1 MSCSN
6 LLKQQY
12 ERDLIIKKKYRKMN
26 IKNLLLIMLVV
37 VGFTACNQKPASNE
51 DSNVKY
57 YRQLL
62 FSETPWDLERG
73 SHEISADEAQKV
85 NNYKFT
91 WNDNGTLASVEYN
104 RNGVLLDY
112 SNLRA
117 AKITYTY
124 EGDKQI
130 KHFFNENG
138 EQIES
143 GGAYTQEYTLDDSGM
158 RVAMRFLDK
167 DGNPVEN
174 RNNIH
179 NYVWSKLSDGM
190 IRELRYNLAKEE
202 TIMNPF
208 CPFYEL
214 RFSYNDKG
222 YVTRMAN
229 YEADTLYDCTA
240 ENCGDV
246 GVSYFLFENND
257 KGDLLTF
264 SVHSTTGQLSN
275 LYWGWAKRSNTVDEN
290 GNLVKMVIYDQDDE
304 LLGGK
309 GIPVTENEYNE
320 HGALVKSISK
330 DGDGNVVNNPN
341 SGVAI
346 VEYKYD
352 DEGRRVETLRYDKE
366 MNPVE
371 SNS

>member
-1 MSCSN
+1 MKITN
-6 LLKQQY
+6 LF
-12 ERDLIIKKKYRKMN
+12 
-26 IKNLLLIMLVV
+26 MLAVV
-37 VGFTACNQKPASNE
+37 ILGFVACNQKPATE
-51 DSNVKY
+51 KDANVKY
-57 YRQLL
+57 YKQLL

-73 SHEISADEAQKV
+73 SHEISAEEAEKV

-91 WNDNGTLASVEYN
+91 WNDDGTLASVEYN
-104 RNGVLLDY
+104 RNGVLLGY
-112 SNLRA
+112 SSLRA

-124 EGDKQI
+124 EGNKQV
-130 KHFFNENG
+130 KHFFNKEG
-138 EQIES
+138 EPIES
-143 GGAYTQEYTLDDSGM
+143 GGAFTQEYTLDDSGM

-167 DGNPVEN
+167 EGNPTEN

-179 NYVWSKLSDGM
+179 NYEWSKLDNGM

-214 RFSYNDKG
+214 RFTYDDNG
-222 YVTRMAN
+222 YVTQMAN
-229 YEADTLYDCTA
+229 YEADTMYNCTA

-275 LYWGWAKRSNTVDEN
+275 LYWGWAKRKNIVDEN
-290 GNLVKMVIYDQDDE
+290 GNPVKTVIYDQDNE

-309 GIPVTENEYNE
+309 GIPVTANEYNE
-320 HGALVKSISK
+320 HGALVKSTSM

-341 SGVAI
+341 NGVAI

-352 DEGRRVETLRYDKE
+352 EQGRRIETLRYDKE

-371 SNS
+371 S

>member
-1 MSCSN
+1 MKITN
-6 LLKQQY
+6 LFMLA
-12 ERDLIIKKKYRKMN
+12 
-26 IKNLLLIMLVV
+26 LVV
-37 VGFTACNQKPASNE
+37 LGFMACNQKPATEE
-51 DSNVKY
+51 DTNVKY

-73 SHEISADEAQKV
+73 THEISAEEAEKV

-91 WNDNGTLASVEYN
+91 WNDDGKLASVEFN
-104 RNGVLLDY
+104 RNGVLLGY
-112 SNLRA
+112 SGMGV

-124 EGDKQI
+124 EGNKQL
-130 KHFFNENG
+130 KYFFNKEG
-138 EQIES
+138 EPVES
-143 GGAYTQEYTLDDSGM
+143 GGAFTQEYTVDDSGM

-167 DGNPVEN
+167 EGNSVEN

-179 NYVWSKLSDGM
+179 NYEWSKLEDGM

-214 RFSYNDKG
+214 RFTYDQNG

-229 YEADTLYDCTA
+229 YIEDTLYNCTA

-246 GVSYFLFENND
+246 GVSYFLFENNE
-257 KGDLLTF
+257 KGDLLSF

-275 LYWGWAKRSNTVDEN
+275 LYWGWAKRQNVMDEN
-290 GNLVKMVIYDQDDE
+290 GNPVKTVIYDQDDE

-309 GIPVTENEYNE
+309 GIPVTENVYNE
-320 HGALVKSISK
+320 YGALVKSISK
-330 DGDGNVVNNPN
+330 DADGNIVNNPN
-341 SGVAI
+341 NGVAI

-352 DEGRRVETLRYDKE
+352 EQGRRTETVRYDKE

-371 SNS
+371 S

>member
-1 MSCSN
+1 MKITN
-6 LLKQQY
+6 LF
-12 ERDLIIKKKYRKMN
+12 
-26 IKNLLLIMLVV
+26 MLAMVIL
-37 VGFTACNQKPASNE
+37 GFVACNQKPATE
-51 DSNVKY
+51 KDANVKY
-57 YRQLL
+57 YKQLL

-73 SHEISADEAQKV
+73 SHEISAEEAEKV

-91 WNDNGTLASVEYN
+91 WNDDGTLASVEYN
-104 RNGVLLDY
+104 RNGVLLGY
-112 SNLRA
+112 SSLRA

-124 EGDKQI
+124 EGNKQV
-130 KHFFNENG
+130 KHFFNKEG
-138 EQIES
+138 EPIES
-143 GGAYTQEYTLDDSGM
+143 GGAFTQEYTLDDSGM

-167 DGNPVEN
+167 EGNPTEN

-179 NYVWSKLSDGM
+179 NYEWSKLDNGM

-214 RFSYNDKG
+214 RFTYDDNG
-222 YVTRMAN
+222 YVTQMAN
-229 YEADTLYDCTA
+229 YEADTMYNCTA

-275 LYWGWAKRSNTVDEN
+275 LYWGWAKRKNIMDEN
-290 GNLVKMVIYDQDDE
+290 GNPVKTVIYDQDNE

-309 GIPVTENEYNE
+309 GIPVTANEYNE
-320 HGALVKSISK
+320 HGALVKSTSM

-341 SGVAI
+341 NGVAI

-352 DEGRRVETLRYDKE
+352 EQGRRIETLRYDKE

-371 SNS
+371 S

>member
-1 MSCSN
+1 MKLSY
-6 LLKQQY
+6 LF
-12 ERDLIIKKKYRKMN
+12 LIV
-26 IKNLLLIMLVV
+26 LFVAGL
-37 VGFTACNQKPASNE
+37 TSCNQKPASE
-51 DSNVKY
+51 AEANVKY
-57 YRQLL
+57 YKQLL
-62 FSETPWDLERG
+62 FSETPWDIERG
-73 SHEISADEAQKV
+73 SHEISADESEKV

-91 WNDNGTLASVEYN
+91 WNDDGTLASVEYN
-104 RNGVLLDY
+104 RDGVLLGY
-112 SNLRA
+112 SSLRA

-130 KHFFNENG
+130 KHFFDENG
-138 EQIES
+138 EPIES
-143 GGAYTQEYTLDDSGM
+143 GGAFANEYTLDADGM

-167 DGNPVEN
+167 EGNPTEN

-179 NYVWSKLSDGM
+179 NYVWSKLDNGM
-190 IRELRYNLAKEE
+190 IRELRYNLNEEE

-214 RFSYNDKG
+214 RFTYDDNG

-229 YEADTLYDCTA
+229 FEADTMYNCTA

-257 KGDLLTF
+257 NGDLLSF

-275 LYWGWAKRSNTVDEN
+275 LYWGWAKRENVVDEN
-290 GNLVKMVIYDQDDE
+290 GNVVKTTIYDQDDE
-304 LLGGK
+304 MLGGK
-309 GIPVTENEYNE
+309 GIPVTKNEYDE
-320 HGALVKSISK
+320 HGALVKSTSM
-330 DGDGNVVNNPN
+330 DADGNVVNNSN
-341 SGVAI
+341 GVAI

-352 DEGRRVETLRYDKE
+352 EQGKRTETLRYDSE

>member
-1 MSCSN
+1 MKISY
-6 LLKQQY
+6 LF
-12 ERDLIIKKKYRKMN
+12 LIV
-26 IKNLLLIMLVV
+26 LFVAGL
-37 VGFTACNQKPASNE
+37 TSCNQKPASE
-51 DSNVKY
+51 AEENVKY
-57 YRQLL
+57 YKQLL

-73 SHEISADEAQKV
+73 SHEISAGEAEKV

-91 WNDNGTLASVEYN
+91 WNDDGTLASVEYN
-104 RNGVLLDY
+104 RNGVLLGY

-130 KHFFNENG
+130 KHFFDENG
-138 EQIES
+138 EPIES
-143 GGAYTQEYTLDDSGM
+143 GGAFTQEYTLDDDGM

-179 NYVWSKLSDGM
+179 NYVWTKLGDGM
-190 IRELRYNLAKEE
+190 IRELRYNLNEEE

-214 RFSYNDKG
+214 RFSYDDNG

-229 YEADTLYDCTA
+229 YEADTMYNCTA

-246 GVSYFLFENND
+246 GVSYFLFENNEN
-257 KGDLLTF
+257 GDLLSF

-275 LYWGWAKRSNTVDEN
+275 LYWGWAKRENVVDEH
-290 GNLVKMVIYDQDDE
+290 GNPVKTTIYDQDDE
-304 LLGGK
+304 MLGGK
-309 GIPVTENEYNE
+309 GIPVTQNEYDE
-320 HGALVKSISK
+320 HGALVKSVSM
-330 DGDGNVVNNPN
+330 DADGNIVNNPN
-341 SGVAI
+341 NGVAI

-352 DEGRRVETLRYDKE
+352 EQGKRTETLRYDSE

>member
-1 MSCSN
+1 MKITN
-6 LLKQQY
+6 LF
-12 ERDLIIKKKYRKMN
+12 
-26 IKNLLLIMLVV
+26 MLAVV
-37 VGFTACNQKPASNE
+37 ILGFVACNQKPATE
-51 DSNVKY
+51 KDANVKY
-57 YRQLL
+57 YKQLL

-73 SHEISADEAQKV
+73 SHEISAEEAEKV

-91 WNDNGTLASVEYN
+91 WNDDGTLASVEYN
-104 RNGVLLDY
+104 RNGVLLGY
-112 SNLRA
+112 SSLRA

-124 EGDKQI
+124 EGNKQV
-130 KHFFNENG
+130 KHFFNKEG
-138 EQIES
+138 EPIES
-143 GGAYTQEYTLDDSGM
+143 GGAFTQEYTLDDSGM

-167 DGNPVEN
+167 EGNPTEN

-179 NYVWSKLSDGM
+179 NYEWSKLDNGM

-214 RFSYNDKG
+214 RFTYDDNG
-222 YVTRMAN
+222 YVTQMAN
-229 YEADTLYDCTA
+229 YEADTMYNCTA

-275 LYWGWAKRSNTVDEN
+275 LYWGWAKRKNIMDEN
-290 GNLVKMVIYDQDDE
+290 GNPVKTVIYDQDNE

-309 GIPVTENEYNE
+309 GIPVTANEYNE
-320 HGALVKSISK
+320 HGALVKSTSM

-341 SGVAI
+341 NGVAI

-352 DEGRRVETLRYDKE
+352 EQGRRIETLRYDKE

-371 SNS
+371 S

>member
-1 MSCSN
+1 MKLSY
-6 LLKQQY
+6 LF
-12 ERDLIIKKKYRKMN
+12 LIV
-26 IKNLLLIMLVV
+26 LFVAGL
-37 VGFTACNQKPASNE
+37 TSCNQKPASE
-51 DSNVKY
+51 AEANVKY
-57 YRQLL
+57 YKQLL
-62 FSETPWDLERG
+62 FSETPWDIERG
-73 SHEISADEAQKV
+73 SHEISADEAEKV

-91 WNDNGTLASVEYN
+91 WNDDGALASVEYN
-104 RNGVLLDY
+104 RNGVLLGY

-130 KHFFNENG
+130 KHFFDENG
-138 EQIES
+138 EPIES
-143 GGAYTQEYTLDDSGM
+143 GGAFANEYTLDADGM

-167 DGNPVEN
+167 EGNPTEN

-179 NYVWSKLSDGM
+179 NYVWSKLDNGM
-190 IRELRYNLAKEE
+190 IRELRYNLNEEE

-214 RFSYNDKG
+214 RFTYDDNG

-229 YEADTLYDCTA
+229 FEADTMYNCTA

-257 KGDLLTF
+257 NGDLLSF

-275 LYWGWAKRSNTVDEN
+275 LYWGWAKRENVVDEN
-290 GNLVKMVIYDQDDE
+290 GNAVKTTIYDQDDE
-304 LLGGK
+304 MLGGK
-309 GIPVTENEYNE
+309 GIPVTKNEYDE
-320 HGALVKSISK
+320 YGALVKSISM
-330 DGDGNVVNNPN
+330 DADGNVVNNPN
-341 SGVAI
+341 NGMAI
-346 VEYKYD
+346 VKYKYD
-352 DEGRRVETLRYDKE
+352 EQGKRTETLRYDSE

-371 SNS
+371 NS

>member
-1 MSCSN
+1 MK
-6 LLKQQY
+6 LKQLVY
-12 ERDLIIKKKYRKMN
+12 V
-26 IKNLLLIMLVV
+26 MLFVLV
-37 VGFTACNQKPASNE
+37 ASSCTQKAATE
-51 DSNVKY
+51 EESNVKY

-62 FSETPWDLERG
+62 FSETPWDIERG
-73 SHEISADEAQKV
+73 SHEISAEEAEKV

-91 WNDNGTLASVEYN
+91 WNENGTLASVEYN
-104 RNGVLLDY
+104 RNGVLLGY

-117 AKITYTY
+117 AKIAYTY
-124 EGDKQI
+124 EGNKQV
-130 KHFFNENG
+130 KHFYDENG

-143 GGAYTQEYTLDDSGM
+143 GGAFTQEYTLDDSGM
-158 RVAMRFLDK
+158 RIAMQFLNK
-167 DGNPVEN
+167 NGEPTEN

-179 NYVWSKLSDGM
+179 NYVWSKLDNGM
-190 IRELRYNLAKEE
+190 IRELRYNLAEEE

-214 RFSYNDKG
+214 RFTYDENG

-229 YEADTLYDCTA
+229 YEEDTLYDCTA

-246 GVSYFLFENND
+246 GVSYFLFENNNA
-257 KGDLLTF
+257 GDLLTF

-275 LYWGWAKRSNTVDEN
+275 LYWGWAKRSNKVDEN
-290 GNLVKMVIYDQDDE
+290 GNLVEMMIYDQDDE

-309 GIPVTENEYNE
+309 GIPITKNEYDE
-320 HGALVKSISK
+320 HGAVIKSISM
-330 DGDGNVVNNPN
+330 DASRNVVNNPN

-352 DEGRRVETLRYDKE
+352 EKGKRVETIRYDKD

-371 SNS
+371 NNS

>member
-1 MSCSN
+1 MKLSYLFLIVLFVAGLTSCN
-6 LLKQQY
+6 P
-12 ERDLIIKKKYRKMN
+12 
-26 IKNLLLIMLVV
+26 
-37 VGFTACNQKPASNE
+37 KPAAE
-51 DSNVKY
+51 AEANVKY
-57 YRQLL
+57 YKQLL
-62 FSETPWDLERG
+62 FSETPWDIERG
-73 SHEISADEAQKV
+73 SHEISANEAEKV

-91 WNDNGTLASVEYN
+91 WNDDGTLASVEYN
-104 RNGVLLDY
+104 RDGVLLGY

-124 EGDKQI
+124 EGNKQI
-130 KHFFNENG
+130 KHFFAENG
-138 EQIES
+138 EPIES
-143 GGAYTQEYTLDDSGM
+143 GGAFANEYTLDADGM

-167 DGNPVEN
+167 EGNSTEN

-179 NYVWSKLSDGM
+179 NYVWSKLDNGM
-190 IRELRYNLAKEE
+190 IRELRYNLNEEE

-214 RFSYNDKG
+214 RFTYDDNG

-229 YEADTLYDCTA
+229 FEADTMYNCTA

-257 KGDLLTF
+257 NGDLLSF

-275 LYWGWAKRSNTVDEN
+275 LYWGWAKRENVVDEN
-290 GNLVKMVIYDQDDE
+290 GNAVKTTIYDQDDE
-304 LLGGK
+304 MLGGK
-309 GIPVTENEYNE
+309 GIPVTKNEYDE
-320 HGALVKSISK
+320 HGALVKSTSM
-330 DGDGNVVNNPN
+330 DADGNVVNNPN
-341 SGVAI
+341 NGVAI

-352 DEGRRVETLRYDKE
+352 EQGKRTETLRYDSE

-371 SNS
+371 NS

>member
-1 MSCSN
+1 MKITKLF
-6 LLKQQY
+6 LLA
-12 ERDLIIKKKYRKMN
+12 
-26 IKNLLLIMLVV
+26 LVV
-37 VGFTACNQKPASNE
+37 MGFMACNQKPATTK
-51 DSNVKY
+51 DANVKY

-73 SHEISADEAQKV
+73 SYEISAKEAEKV

-91 WNDNGTLASVEYN
+91 WNDDGKLASVEYN
-104 RNGVLLDY
+104 RNGLLLGY

-124 EGDKQI
+124 DGNKQI
-130 KHFFNENG
+130 KHFFNEKG
-138 EQIES
+138 EPIES
-143 GGAYTQEYTLDDSGM
+143 AGAFTQEYTLDDSGM

-167 DGNPVEN
+167 EGNSTEN

-179 NYVWSKLSDGM
+179 NYVWSKLDNGM
-190 IRELRYNLAKEE
+190 IRELRYNLAEEE

-214 RFSYNDKG
+214 RFSYDSNG

-229 YEADTLYDCTA
+229 YIEDTMYNCTA

-257 KGDLLTF
+257 KGDVLSF

-275 LYWGWAKRSNTVDEN
+275 LYWGWAKRQNVVDEY
-290 GNLVKMVIYDQDDE
+290 GNAVKTVVYDQDDE

-320 HGALVKSISK
+320 YGELVKSVSK
-330 DGDGNVVNNPN
+330 DANGNVVNNPN
-341 SGVAI
+341 NGVAI

-352 DEGRRVETLRYDKE
+352 DQGRRVETLRYDKE

-371 SNS
+371 SQS

>member
-1 MSCSN
+1 MKLSYLFLIVLFVAGLTSCN
-6 LLKQQY
+6 P
-12 ERDLIIKKKYRKMN
+12 
-26 IKNLLLIMLVV
+26 
-37 VGFTACNQKPASNE
+37 KPASE
-51 DSNVKY
+51 AEANVKY
-57 YRQLL
+57 YKQLL
-62 FSETPWDLERG
+62 FSETPWDIERG
-73 SHEISADEAQKV
+73 SHEISADEAEKV

-91 WNDNGTLASVEYN
+91 WNDDGTLASVEYN
-104 RNGVLLDY
+104 RDGVLLGY

-130 KHFFNENG
+130 KHFFDENG
-138 EQIES
+138 EPIES
-143 GGAYTQEYTLDDSGM
+143 GGAFANEYTLDADGM

-167 DGNPVEN
+167 EGNPTEN

-179 NYVWSKLSDGM
+179 NYVWSKLDNGM
-190 IRELRYNLAKEE
+190 IRELRYNLNEEE

-214 RFSYNDKG
+214 RFTYDDNG

-229 YEADTLYDCTA
+229 FEADTMYNCTA

-257 KGDLLTF
+257 NGDLLSF

-275 LYWGWAKRSNTVDEN
+275 LYWGWAKRENVVDEN
-290 GNLVKMVIYDQDDE
+290 GNAVKTTIYDQDDE
-304 LLGGK
+304 MLGGK
-309 GIPVTENEYNE
+309 GIPVTKNEYDE
-320 HGALVKSISK
+320 YGALVKSISM
-330 DGDGNVVNNPN
+330 DADGNVVNNPN
-341 SGVAI
+341 NGVAI

-352 DEGRRVETLRYDKE
+352 EQGKRTETLRYDSE

-371 SNS
+371 NS